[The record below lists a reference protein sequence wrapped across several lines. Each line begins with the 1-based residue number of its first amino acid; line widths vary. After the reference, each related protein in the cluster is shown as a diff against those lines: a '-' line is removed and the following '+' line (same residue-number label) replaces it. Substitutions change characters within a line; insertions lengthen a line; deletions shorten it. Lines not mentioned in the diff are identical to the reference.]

1 MSALSLIDTTRANGE
16 PIHGAREV
24 AALKARSVCLIIPLL
39 LTANIYATTVNVG
52 LGTANLFAILGGTS
66 VTNNGASLI
75 DGDLGLWS
83 GTSITGFPPGTV
95 RGSINTTNAIA
106 MQAQMDLTG
115 AYNVAAAQP
124 CGGVLTGQNLGG
136 QTLTAGVYC
145 FASSAQLN
153 GKLILNAQ
161 GDANAVFIFQIGGT
175 LTTLDSSQV
184 AVINGGTGNKVFW
197 QVGSSATLGTASQF
211 AGNILALSNITLD
224 SGADISCGRALAL
237 NGAVT
242 LNTNDVSIAGP
253 GCAAGM
259 TAVPEP
265 GTATLLSIGLL
276 LVLARSACSCVAGRS
291 TLLSCSKGRRSAES
305 R

>member
-1 MSALSLIDTTRANGE
+1 MKI
-16 PIHGAREV
+16 
-24 AALKARSVCLIIPLL
+24 RSVFLIILWL
-39 LTANIYATTVNVG
+39 WAANVYATTVNVG
-52 LGTANLFAILGGTS
+52 LGAANLFAVLGGTT
-66 VTNNGASLI
+66 VTNTGPSSVNGN
-75 DGDLGLWS
+75 LGLWS

-95 RGSINTTNAIA
+95 SGSIDATDALA

-153 GKLILNAQ
+153 GTLILNAQ
-161 GDANAVFIFQIGGT
+161 GDANAVFIFQIGST
-175 LTTLDSSQV
+175 LTTLSSSQV
-184 AVINGGTGNKVFW
+184 TVINGATGNNVFW
-197 QVGSSATLGTASQF
+197 QVGSSATLGTSSQF

-242 LNTNDVSIAGP
+242 MDTNDVSINGP
-253 GCAAGM
+253 GCSAGVA
-259 TAVPEP
+259 TAPEP
-265 GTATLLSIGLL
+265 GTATLLSMGLL
-276 LVLARSACSCVAGRS
+276 LGLAGYGGR
-291 TLLSCSKGRRSAES
+291 LSRCSKQAA
-305 R
+305 